1 MTRNSQNRHY
11 EIVERAIAFIRSS
24 VQTQPTLEEIA
35 RAVHVSPHHL
45 QRIFS
50 AWAGLSPKRFLQ
62 YLTKEHAKSCLAKS
76 FTVLEAADEV
86 GLSSASRL
94 HDLMITYEAMSP
106 GEYQSGGAGLEI
118 GFGVADSPFGNVL
131 IAWTGR
137 GICHIGF
144 IEAQSDPT
152 QSLSERWSRACRRRD
167 DDEAGRWSRSI
178 FNSTLTRDRVPLVIR
193 GTSFQLKVWEALI
206 KTNPGDV
213 LSYGQLSRRSG
224 EPRAARAVGAALAA
238 NSIAYLIPCHRV
250 IRESGVIGDFRWG
263 SERKVAMQAWEQ
275 GRFSR

>member
-11 EIVERAIAFIRSS
+11 EIVERAIVFIRSS

-35 RAVHVSPHHL
+35 QAVHVSPHHL

-50 AWAGLSPKRFLQ
+50 EWAGLSPKRFLQ

-137 GICHIGF
+137 GICHVGF
-144 IEAQSDPT
+144 IEAQSDAT
-152 QSLSERWSRACRRRD
+152 QSFSECWSRACRRRD

-178 FNSTLTRDRVPLVIR
+178 FNSTLTRGRLPLVMR

-213 LSYGQLSRRSG
+213 LSYGQLSRRAG